1 MNRCALASPPQPKSI
16 ARPSAWL
23 LGAALASIL
32 GPGSARGAGAP
43 PPPVEIPVL
52 VITTYETGKDR
63 GDVPGELQFWAERQH
78 LDHEIKVP
86 GVDHAL
92 LTNDHGLY
100 AMVSGTSSR
109 CAVQIMALA
118 ADPRFDLRHTY
129 ILLSGV
135 AGGDAAMVP
144 LGTAV
149 WVDTVVD
156 GDPAFEFDS
165 RDIPASWPYG
175 IVAFGATEPGKGS
188 INVDAVPAAGTVD
201 DGSGGGIGKVAF
213 HLNTDL
219 VHWAYAKSK
228 DVQLPDDPAMRKL
241 GRKFVDYPKAQLP
254 AEILIGESMGVDRFY
269 YGAGMTKWAADWVK
283 LYTRGKGALYVVDC
297 EDAGVCLAMQRLTMM
312 GKVDEK
318 RLLILRAACNYSVPS
333 PGVTAPQGL
342 FGTEVINDSAGAAVI
357 PALEADYRVGSA
369 VTSEL
374 LAHWSSY
381 YSQTP

>member
-1 MNRCALASPPQPKSI
+1 MAMAALAT
-16 ARPSAWL
+16 L
-23 LGAALASIL
+23 LGA
-32 GPGSARGAGAP
+32 GSARALGTP
-43 PPPVEIPVL
+43 PAPVEIPVL
-52 VITTYETGKDR
+52 VIATYETGKDR

-78 LDHEIKVP
+78 LDHEIKIP

-129 ILLSGV
+129 FLLSGV
-135 AGGDAAMVP
+135 AGGDASMVP

-165 RDIPASWPYG
+165 RDIPAAWPYG

-188 INVDAVPAAGTVD
+188 INVDAVPAAGTID

-228 DVQLPDDPAMRKL
+228 NVPLPDDPPMRKL

-254 AEILIGESMGVDRFY
+254 AEIVVGESMGVDRFY

-283 LYTRGKGALYVVDC
+283 LYTHGKGSLYVVDC

-312 GKVDEK
+312 GKVDET

-374 LAHWSSY
+374 LAHWSAY
-381 YSQTP
+381 RGKTP